1 MGRIHA
7 NPYIMTINHLNS
19 DGFSHTDID
28 AILYF
33 RGSQIDVV
41 NFDIH
46 FVLLSQKFV
55 FYSQIKVQILMKC
68 I

>member
-19 DGFSHTDID
+19 DGFSHIDID
-28 AILYF
+28 AILYLK
-33 RGSQIDVV
+33 GSQVNVV
-41 NFDIH
+41 NFGVH

-55 FYSQIKVQILMKC
+55 FNLSKKC
-68 I
+68 RS